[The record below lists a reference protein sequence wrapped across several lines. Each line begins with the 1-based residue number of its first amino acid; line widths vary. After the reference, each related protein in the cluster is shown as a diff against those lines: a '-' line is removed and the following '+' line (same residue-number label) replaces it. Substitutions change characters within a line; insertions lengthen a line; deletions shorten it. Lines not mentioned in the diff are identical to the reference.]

1 MKKSENSLMS
11 SKELYEKF
19 KPTTIEEV
27 YEIVKNNTKNLIQ
40 SILEEEMKKHLGYD
54 RYEHENRIK
63 NNYRNGSYK
72 KSVKSSFGNVELE
85 IPRDRNS
92 EFEPHIIPKYQYDIS
107 KIESQIINLYSKGV
121 STRDISDTLH
131 EIYGVDVDPSF
142 VSRVTDKI
150 MPQIV
155 EWQNR
160 PLERTYAMIFI
171 DGIRFKVKEENR
183 LVEKSVYIVMGY
195 SIDGYKDVLGFW
207 IGESE
212 SAKYWM
218 QVFND
223 IKLRGVQEIYLMS
236 SDNLTGISNAI
247 KAVFPKTQIQKCV
260 VHQIRNSVKFVNY
273 KDIKEFTIDMKNIYQ
288 ANNIDEASRF
298 LEVFENKWNS
308 KYSYAIKSWR
318 ENFDELVTFFN
329 FPSEIRK
336 LIYTTNV
343 IENLNRNI
351 RKISKNKTSF
361 PTEESLMKIVYFA
374 IQNQLKK
381 WDKITQNW
389 GQILNQLKIAFE
401 EE

>member
-1 MKKSENSLMS
+1 ML
-11 SKELYEKF
+11 
-19 KPTTIEEV
+19 
-27 YEIVKNNTKNLIQ
+27 
-40 SILEEEMKKHLGYD
+40 
-54 RYEHENRIK
+54 
-63 NNYRNGSYK
+63 
-72 KSVKSSFGNVELE
+72 
-85 IPRDRNS
+85 
-92 EFEPHIIPKYQYDIS
+92 
-107 KIESQIINLYSKGV
+107 
-121 STRDISDTLH
+121 
-131 EIYGVDVDPSF
+131 
-142 VSRVTDKI
+142 
-150 MPQIV
+150 
-155 EWQNR
+155 W
-160 PLERTYAMIFI
+160 A
-171 DGIRFKVKEENR
+171 
-183 LVEKSVYIVMGY
+183 Y

-212 SAKYWM
+212 SAKHWM

-236 SDNLTGISNAI
+236 SDNLAGISNAI

-288 ANNIDEASRF
+288 ANNIDKAPRF

-318 ENFDELVTFFN
+318 DNFDELVTFFN

-351 RKISKNKTSF
+351 RKISKNKISF

-401 EE
+401 EEWKTNILNKSGGMPVFNYRVCSFFVIIYSDLCLLFSNF

>member
-236 SDNLTGISNAI
+236 SDNLAGISNAI